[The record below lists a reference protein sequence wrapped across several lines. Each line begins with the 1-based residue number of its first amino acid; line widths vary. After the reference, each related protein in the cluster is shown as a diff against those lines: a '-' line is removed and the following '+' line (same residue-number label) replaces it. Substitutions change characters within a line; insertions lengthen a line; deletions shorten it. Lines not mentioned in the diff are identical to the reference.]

1 MTGCGSSGAKPG
13 VWSAN
18 ASPIPSTAAAGDSA
32 DPGSSAGA
40 GRSAGPDQGGRQAPG
55 QELTFA
61 FAGDVHFFERTAP
74 LLNNP
79 KTAFGSI
86 ASTLSG
92 ADYTVV
98 NLETAI
104 TSRGTAESKTFHF
117 RTSSTAFSALRSAGV
132 DAVTLAN
139 NHVLDYGQVGFT
151 DTLAAAEQAKFPYF
165 GVGRDTLAAHT
176 PMIADVKGVK
186 VAFLGFSQVHELAST
201 WAATD
206 TRPGIAMAF
215 DVPAAVAAVKAARQQ
230 ADLVVVFNH
239 WGEESN
245 QCPIAEQKSF
255 AKSIADA
262 GADLIIGSHA
272 HTLQG
277 DGYLGKTYVAYGM
290 GNFLWYSASRSTD
303 TGVLRVTVQGRSVTK
318 HELVPARVSSTTGQP
333 VPLTGSEATQLTQ
346 RYAGLRKC
354 AGLADQAS

>member
-1 MTGCGSSGAKPG
+1 MWSNNGSSSSTDGSAPKPPAALNGAAVDG
-13 VWSAN
+13 
-18 ASPIPSTAAAGDSA
+18 
-32 DPGSSAGA
+32 
-40 GRSAGPDQGGRQAPG
+40 QGEHQAPS

-79 KTAFGSI
+79 KTAFGPI
-86 ASTLSG
+86 AKTLSG

-104 TSRGTAESKTFHF
+104 TERGTQEPKTFHF
-117 RTSSTAFSALRSAGV
+117 RAPESAFAALRSAGV

-139 NHVLDYGQVGFT
+139 NHVLDYGQVGFA
-151 DTLAAAEQAKFPYF
+151 DTLAAAERAEFPYF
-165 GVGRDTLAAHT
+165 GVGRDATAAHA
-176 PMIADVKGVK
+176 PLIADVKGVK
-186 VAFLGFSQVHELAST
+186 VAFLGFSQVHDLAST

-206 TRPGIAMAF
+206 KRPGLAMAF

-239 WGEESN
+239 WGQESN
-245 QCPIAEQKSF
+245 SCPIAEEKAF

-277 DGYLGKTYVAYGM
+277 EGFLGKTYVAYGL
-290 GNFLWYSASRSTD
+290 GNFLWYGTSRSTE
-303 TGVLRVTVQGRSVTK
+303 TGVLRLTVQGRTVTK
-318 HELVPARVSSTTGQP
+318 HELVPAKVSSTGQP
-333 VPLTGSEATQLTQ
+333 VPLTGAEATKLTQ
-346 RYAGLRKC
+346 RFNGLRGC
-354 AGLADQAS
+354 AGLTESPR